1 MFNLSFHDGIFPDKL
16 KESRIVPIFK
26 NGNHKLCD
34 NYRPISLVNTLS
46 KVLEKIVANKLTNHL
61 QLNNLLYKH
70 QYGFMRGLSTEHNLM
85 HVTNFI
91 SSALNDSEY
100 CIGIFLDLRKA
111 FDVCSHDI
119 LLKKLNRLG
128 VEGKEYSWFKTYLA
142 NRKQKVDINGILSDE
157 SIINIS
163 VLQGTT
169 LGPILFLCYIN
180 DIYTATT
187 LATYLFADDTTC
199 LAKNK
204 NLNALIDYV
213 NIELRKLSNW
223 FDSNKMAINVSKTKY
238 IIFRTKGKKIDNPQ
252 KVVINTNEIN
262 VPENPDL
269 IYELERVYLS
279 HPNSENRSF
288 KLLGVYFDE
297 YLNFDNHISHLCAKL
312 SRANY
317 CINRAKSKLS
327 PKSLKCLYYALFHP
341 HLLYCIN
348 VYTCTSLANV
358 NRIAKLQ
365 KKVIRNICKTN
376 YNTHTDILFKNSE
389 ILPFQKLITMSRLNF
404 MHSVCYNYAP
414 KTFLECFPKNEAN
427 PNYNLRTRSMYKMPN
442 VRIEFFKKFPYYT
455 FPLAWNEA
463 GDVTFQNNKIT
474 FQISLKNLLLNNL
487 FDDQRLYFI
496 PE

>member
-1 MFNLSFHDGIFPDKL
+1 MVFKNVAKKPEEYLSDYPNDKPKLELESIQTSWIIDVVKSFDNKCSPDLDGLSLSFLKQIIHNIALPLTHVFNLSFRDGIFPDKL

-238 IIFRTKGKKIDNPQ
+238 IIFRTKGKKSIIP
-252 KVVINTNEIN
+252 K
-262 VPENPDL
+262 
-269 IYELERVYLS
+269 EL
-279 HPNSENRSF
+279 
-288 KLLGVYFDE
+288 
-297 YLNFDNHISHLCAKL
+297 
-312 SRANY
+312 
-317 CINRAKSKLS
+317 
-327 PKSLKCLYYALFHP
+327 SLTP
-341 HLLYCIN
+341 
-348 VYTCTSLANV
+348 
-358 NRIAKLQ
+358 
-365 KKVIRNICKTN
+365 
-376 YNTHTDILFKNSE
+376 
-389 ILPFQKLITMSRLNF
+389 M
-404 MHSVCYNYAP
+404 
-414 KTFLECFPKNEAN
+414 
-427 PNYNLRTRSMYKMPN
+427 RSMY
-442 VRIEFFKKFPYYT
+442 
-455 FPLAWNEA
+455 L
-463 GDVTFQNNKIT
+463 KIL
-474 FQISLKNLLLNNL
+474 I
-487 FDDQRLYFI
+487 
-496 PE
+496 